1 MRLKLTECG
10 WRDEMKE
17 IAKDMIRSR
26 GGVNRITVDELV
38 SELLPRGRASVPEK
52 IKGELIDDIQA
63 FNKNEENMI

>member
-1 MRLKLTECG
+1 
-10 WRDEMKE
+10 MKE

-52 IKGELIDDIQA
+52 IKSELLDDIQT
-63 FNKNEENMI
+63 FSKNEDNMI

>member
-1 MRLKLTECG
+1 
-10 WRDEMKE
+10 MKE

-63 FNKNEENMI
+63 FNKNE